1 METVYVPVHSGKTP
15 AAGEAKLNLR
25 LQELE
30 QSIRNMQLWR
40 GH

>member
-1 METVYVPVHSGKTP
+1 MFPSIQRKTP
-15 AAGEAKLNLR
+15 VAGEAKLNWR

-30 QSIRNMQLWR
+30 QFIKNMQLWR